1 MASPKTLALC
11 GLFGG
16 ILCCGLAIGIIPAK
30 RYFHLRQGL
39 GAAGLWI
46 LFGGYTAAQNA
57 IKEQIAIDKQIAE
70 YEQQQ
75 KLIREATQ
83 PTMLEEAKN
92 NAVVAAEYRQQL
104 HTLDAGAAFA
114 HVAHQNHPAW
124 AQQQIEAAEAEKQS
138 QTEPDN
144 FTADELPLDKFDELA
159 TLKSLKPADDG
170 KKSLAGVEL
179 PIAPN
184 LGIKFFNWKR
194 FKKESKLFP
203 HIRAVGATGIG
214 KTCLIDWLLDV
225 FPAEKTQVITVK
237 RRINQWQGLKVIG
250 VPEDF
255 DGIRSALEDLQALRK
270 RRTEKMA
277 EGINSPVLNV
287 AVDEWRVISKNI
299 KATVDRSRPASLRA
313 SKEITSPSAKDIMGN
328 MITLA
333 REVNIRMLVMAQGRQ
348 VETWGLEGESDLAE
362 CFCSIFL
369 GKFAIQECETNRNR
383 HPADSQAFGQYQA
396 VRDYLESI
404 GSRAAWISCADGE
417 YPAIVPD
424 LSNWKRDNKK
434 DVKPLIQPQIESS
447 SGTEDLPAELFDRAR
462 QRLEANFDSTSDST
476 SIASD
481 NSPTTSLNGTSGETS
496 ELPIEVQKVPII
508 NTSSDCELLPAD
520 ERSKALVRILGLLS
534 QGKLEV
540 IELMPI
546 DPDKSLWLGIKT
558 LKMRVTPASQ
568 NIFDCG
574 TGGSKFQKAQGWY
587 KNLEGKFGK
596 IVE

>member
-1 MASPKTLALC
+1 MASPKTLALS

-16 ILCCGLAIGIIPAK
+16 ILCCGLAIGIIPAN
-30 RYFHLRQGL
+30 RYLHLRQGL
-39 GAAGLWI
+39 GAAGLWM
-46 LFGGYTAAQNA
+46 LFGGYTAAQRD

-83 PTMLEEAKN
+83 TAMLEEAKN
-92 NAVVAAEYRQQL
+92 NAFVSSEFRQQL
-104 HTLDAGAAFA
+104 HSLDASAGFA
-114 HVAHQNHPAW
+114 QLAHENHPAW
-124 AQQQIEAAEAEKQS
+124 SQKQIEAAQAQVESES
-138 QTEPDN
+138 ESD
-144 FTADELPLDKFDELA
+144 FESESESESEFGDELA
-159 TLKSLKPADDG
+159 LDKLAELKPSDDI
-170 KKSLAGVEL
+170 KQTLAGVSL
-179 PIAPN
+179 AIAPN
-184 LGIKFFNWKR
+184 LGIKFFNWRR

-225 FPAEKTQVITVK
+225 FPAGKTQVITVK
-237 RRINQWQGLKVIG
+237 RRINQWIGLKVIG
-250 VPEDF
+250 VPENF
-255 DGIRSALEDLQALRK
+255 DAIRSALEDLQAVRK
-270 RRTEKMA
+270 RRTEKLA
-277 EGINSPVLNV
+277 EGKESPMLNV
-287 AVDEWRVISKNI
+287 AVDEWRVITKNL
-299 KATVDRSRPASLRA
+299 KAEVDRTT
-313 SKEITSPSAKDIMGN
+313 KEITSPSARDIMSN

-348 VETWGLEGESDLAE
+348 VETWGLDGESDLAE
-362 CFCSIFL
+362 CFCSIYL

-417 YPAIVPD
+417 FPAIVPD
-424 LSNWKRDNKK
+424 LSNWKRGNKD
-434 DVKPLIQPQIESS
+434 DVPAPTQPQIESIID
-447 SGTEDLPAELFDRAR
+447 TQDLPAELLDRAR
-462 QRLEANFDSTSDST
+462 QRLQNNFDLTSGDT
-476 SIASD
+476 SIASSND
-481 NSPTTSLNGTSGETS
+481 TSGKTFEV
-496 ELPIEVQKVPII
+496 PVEVQKVPNI
-508 NTSSDCELLPAD
+508 NTSSDSDLLPAD
-520 ERSKALVRILGLLS
+520 ERSKALARILGLLS

-540 IELMPI
+540 IELIPI
-546 DPDKSLWLGIKT
+546 EPEKALWLGIRT

-568 NIFDCG
+568 HIFDCG

>member
-1 MASPKTLALC
+1 MASPKTLALS

-16 ILCCGLAIGIIPAK
+16 ILCCGLAIGIIPAN
-30 RYFHLRQGL
+30 RYLHLRQGL

-46 LFGGYTAAQNA
+46 LFGGYTAAQRS
-57 IKEQIAIDKQIAE
+57 IKEQIAIDKQTAE

-83 PTMLEEAKN
+83 PAMLEEAKN

-104 HTLDAGAAFA
+104 HTLDASAAFA

-124 AQQQIEAAEAEKQS
+124 TQQQIEAAEAEKQS
-138 QTEPDN
+138 QTEPDDA
-144 FTADELPLDKFDELA
+144 TADELALNKLDELA
-159 TLKSLKPADDG
+159 ALKPADDG
-170 KKSLAGVEL
+170 KKTLAGVEL

-184 LGIKFFNWKR
+184 LGVKFFNWRR

-225 FPAEKTQVITVK
+225 FPAEKTQVITIK

-250 VPEDF
+250 VPENF
-255 DGIRSALEDLQALRK
+255 DGIRSALEDLQAVRK

-277 EGINSPVLNV
+277 EGKDSPVLNV

-299 KATVDRSRPASLRA
+299 KATVDRA
-313 SKEITSPSAKDIMGN
+313 SKEITSPSARDIMGN

-417 YPAIVPD
+417 FPAIVPD
-424 LSNWKRDNKK
+424 LSKWKRGNKE
-434 DVKPLIQPQIESS
+434 DVKPAIQPQLESS
-447 SGTEDLPAELFDRAR
+447 AGTDDSPAELFDRAR
-462 QRLEANFDSTSDST
+462 QRLQNNFDLTQTFETTETAFETPKHRQVNGSSESDKCF
-476 SIASD
+476 
-481 NSPTTSLNGTSGETS
+481 TSLKLDQNAARTLVLKLRNETKLNQTEIIWILWNARPGKTKTYETALS
-496 ELPIEVQKVPII
+496 EYK
-508 NTSSDCELLPAD
+508 
-520 ERSKALVRILGLLS
+520 
-534 QGKLEV
+534 
-540 IELMPI
+540 ELM
-546 DPDKSLWLGIKT
+546 T
-558 LKMRVTPASQ
+558 
-568 NIFDCG
+568 
-574 TGGSKFQKAQGWY
+574 
-587 KNLEGKFGK
+587 E
-596 IVE
+596 

>member
-1 MASPKTLALC
+1 MPSPKTLALG

-16 ILCCGLAIGIIPAK
+16 ILCCGLAIGIIPAN
-30 RYFHLRQGL
+30 RYLHLRQGL

-46 LFGGYTAAQNA
+46 LFGGYTAAQRS

-83 PTMLEEAKN
+83 PAMLEEAKN

-104 HTLDAGAAFA
+104 HSLDAGAAFA
-114 HVAHQNHPAW
+114 FVANENHPAW
-124 AQQQIEAAEAEKQS
+124 AQQQIEAAES
-138 QTEPDN
+138 HPFTEDD
-144 FTADELPLDKFDELA
+144 DELPALDKLDELA
-159 TLKSLKPADDG
+159 VLKPADE

-184 LGIKFFNWKR
+184 LGVKFFNWRR

-225 FPAEKTQVITVK
+225 FPAGKTQVITVK
-237 RRINQWQGLKVIG
+237 RRVNQWQGLKVIG

-255 DGIRSALEDLQALRK
+255 DGIRSALEDLQSLRK

-277 EGINSPVLNV
+277 EGRDSPVLNV

-299 KATVDRSRPASLRA
+299 KATVDRTT
-313 SKEITSPSAKDIMGN
+313 KEIKSPSAKEIMGN

-362 CFCSIFL
+362 CFCSIYL
-369 GKFAIQECETNRNR
+369 GKFAVQECETNRNR
-383 HPADSQAFGQYQA
+383 HPADSQAFEQYQA

-404 GSRAAWISCADGE
+404 GSRAAWISGADGE
-417 YPAIVPD
+417 FPAIVPD
-424 LSNWKRDNKK
+424 LSQWKRGKK
-434 DVKPLIQPQIESS
+434 DDVKPPTQPQIESS
-447 SGTEDLPAELFDRAR
+447 AGTQDLPAELLDRAR
-462 QRLEANFDSTSDST
+462 QRLQTNFDSTEP
-476 SIASD
+476 
-481 NSPTTSLNGTSGETS
+481 NE
-496 ELPIEVQKVPII
+496 
-508 NTSSDCELLPAD
+508 PA
-520 ERSKALVRILGLLS
+520 E
-534 QGKLEV
+534 
-540 IELMPI
+540 
-546 DPDKSLWLGIKT
+546 
-558 LKMRVTPASQ
+558 PASEPL
-568 NIFDCG
+568 NLNLVNDSIDLEP
-574 TGGSKFQKAQGWY
+574 KFTIY
-587 KNLEGKFGK
+587 NLSADMALNLVGKFRTELNQTQIIEKLWDCKKGGTEAWK
-596 IVE
+596 KARQEFKDLTGE